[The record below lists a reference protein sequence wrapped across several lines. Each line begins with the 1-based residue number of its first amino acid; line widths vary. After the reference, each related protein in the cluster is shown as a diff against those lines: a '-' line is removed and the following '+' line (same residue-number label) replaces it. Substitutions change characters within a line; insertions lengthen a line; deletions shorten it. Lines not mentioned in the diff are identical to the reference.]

1 MKSHPRE
8 KFTTFTSSQTSLPE
22 DSPQQGSH
30 ARSTRPTQRRWSS
43 SSLPELRRTDADLLS
58 TQEPPAGAASLLAR
72 GACCGLVSARE
83 ESSEE
88 ALLFR
93 ANRAMNDRRPEAV
106 LAGLPAEVLEGL
118 IEDLAEA
125 VVAILLSQAAA
136 CGERSRTAEPNEDD
150 NASGDLREV

>member
-1 MKSHPRE
+1 M
-8 KFTTFTSSQTSLPE
+8 
-22 DSPQQGSH
+22 
-30 ARSTRPTQRRWSS
+30 
-43 SSLPELRRTDADLLS
+43 PELGLDTLGCPKAGKSAPNPPDPELLS
-58 TQEPPAGAASLLAR
+58 AQERLAGAASLPAR
-72 GACCGLVSARE
+72 GACCELDSERE
-83 ESSEE
+83 ESCAE

-150 NASGDLREV
+150 NASGDLRPI

>member
-1 MKSHPRE
+1 M
-8 KFTTFTSSQTSLPE
+8 
-22 DSPQQGSH
+22 
-30 ARSTRPTQRRWSS
+30 
-43 SSLPELRRTDADLLS
+43 PELRSGTLAGSKAGKAAPNPLDPEPMAA
-58 TQEPPAGAASLLAR
+58 QEPPAQVASLLAR

-150 NASGDLREV
+150 DASGDLR